1 MVPIDERLGREAGA
15 LLAKTRTADPVD
27 AALVLTAQNADHI
40 VTNDPIDI
48 SVLVSAYGRRVA
60 VVRC

>member
-1 MVPIDERLGREAGA
+1 MSDPIDAS
-15 LLAKTRTADPVD
+15 
-27 AALVLTAQNADHI
+27 LVLTAQNADHI
-40 VTNDPIDI
+40 FTSDPIDI